1 MNERFDVIVVGAGVA
16 GLTAAY
22 VLARNGFDVMV
33 LERGNSCGEKNVSGG
48 AFCGDSFRR
57 VFREAAAEAPIER
70 HIKRRV
76 LSCVSG
82 RSVVSYDYCSG
93 EEGYGLGFTV
103 LRAAFDRW
111 LGEQALEAG
120 AEILNGVTVDNI
132 VLDGGVARGVSVDGE
147 ELHSSV
153 VILSEGANA
162 TLTEKIG
169 FREKLRPHQ
178 AGLGV
183 KQVISIDEEIINERF
198 NVDSAE
204 GVAIELFGTLTQGI
218 EGGGFIYTNRD
229 SVSLGLVFALS
240 SYGENNSPPYEILEQ
255 FKSIP
260 YVANLIR
267 AGKTVEYSAH
277 LVPEVNAKTTPR
289 VYGNGILVV
298 GDAAGFAFK
307 NGRTVEGMNYAVESG
322 RLAAETVIKA
332 AQFNDYSAK
341 TLSEYQVMIRG
352 NHLFK
357 RMTRLAGAHRFF
369 GNPRLYRE
377 YPKLIG
383 EFSKMLFGEG
393 ICSDSGIIGLLS
405 RAARASDVT
414 VRRMMLDL
422 MRSKGVL

>member
-48 AFCGDSFRR
+48 AFCGDSFQR
-57 VFREAAAEAPIER
+57 VFREVSAEAPIER

-82 RSVVSYDYCSG
+82 HSVVSFDYCSG
-93 EEGYGLGFTV
+93 EEGHGLGFTV
-103 LRAAFDRW
+103 LRAAFDSW
-111 LGEQALEAG
+111 LGKQALEAG
-120 AEILNGVTVDNI
+120 AEILNGVTVDS
-132 VLDGGVARGVSVDGE
+132 VVVHGGVARGVSVEGE
-147 ELHSSV
+147 ALYSSV

-183 KQVISIDEEIINERF
+183 KQIISIDEKIINERF
-198 NVDSAE
+198 NVDSGE
-204 GVAIELFGTLTQGI
+204 GVAIELFGTFTQEI

-240 SYGENNSPPYEILEQ
+240 SYGENNSPPYEILER

-260 YVANLIR
+260 YVAKLIR
-267 AGKTVEYSAH
+267 GGKTVEYSAH
-277 LVPEVNAKTTPR
+277 LVPEVDAEMTPR
-289 VYGNGILVV
+289 VYGNGILIV

-322 RLAAETVIKA
+322 KLAAETVIKA
-332 AQFNDYSAK
+332 AQFSDYSAK
-341 TLSEYQVMIRG
+341 TLSEYQEMIRR

-357 RMTRLAGAHRFF
+357 RLMRFAGARKFF
-369 GNPRLYRE
+369 GNPRLYKE

-393 ICSDSGIIGLLS
+393 SCSDSGIIGLLS
-405 RAARASDVT
+405 QAAQASDVT
-414 VRRMMLDL
+414 VRRMILDL